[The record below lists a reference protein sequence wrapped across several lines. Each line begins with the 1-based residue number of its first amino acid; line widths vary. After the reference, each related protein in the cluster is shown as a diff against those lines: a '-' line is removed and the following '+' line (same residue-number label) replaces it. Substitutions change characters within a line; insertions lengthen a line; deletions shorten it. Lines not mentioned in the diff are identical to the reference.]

1 MKIAC
6 PRLQIEPCSPKEFA
20 KRINAIHE
28 FPYSTKSEH
37 DERAELTILSC
48 MVALGGRATCK
59 ILPVCMVALG
69 GRATCKILPVTGMF
83 WMHSKHGDLL
93 LAKAKDGTEVRIFE
107 AYEENGEVKIRA

>member
-59 ILPVCMVALG
+59 ILPV
-69 GRATCKILPVTGMF
+69 TGMF
-83 WMHSKHGDLL
+83 WMHSKHGDLV